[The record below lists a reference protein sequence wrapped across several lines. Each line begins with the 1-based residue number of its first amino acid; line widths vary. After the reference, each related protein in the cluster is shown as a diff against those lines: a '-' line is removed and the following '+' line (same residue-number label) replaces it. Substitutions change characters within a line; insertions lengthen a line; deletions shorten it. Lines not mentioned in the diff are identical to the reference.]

1 MTVREIEVFTIT
13 GSSELFLYLVA
24 GYSIRL
30 DTLENALPVC
40 AIKRLFFLLTSF
52 YITLNGP
59 VTQLND
65 PFNKHDKILIR
76 AYYRI

>member
-30 DTLENALPVC
+30 DTLENGLPAC
-40 AIKRLFFLLTSF
+40 AIKRLFFFINQFLH
-52 YITLNGP
+52 Y
-59 VTQLND
+59 TQR
-65 PFNKHDKILIR
+65 PRHTTK
-76 AYYRI
+76 